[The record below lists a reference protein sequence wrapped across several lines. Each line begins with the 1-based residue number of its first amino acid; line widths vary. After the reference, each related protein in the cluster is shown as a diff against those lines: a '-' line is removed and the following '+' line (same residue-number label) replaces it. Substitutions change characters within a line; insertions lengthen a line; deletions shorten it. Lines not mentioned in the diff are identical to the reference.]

1 MHNMPSIIPIT
12 EPLQKLTNDDKSF
25 NFKATMVIT
34 VRWQMLAENLLFKN
48 EHLKKFYFT
57 NFIFLQS

>member
-1 MHNMPSIIPIT
+1 MPSIIPIT

-48 EHLKKFYFT
+48 EHLRK
-57 NFIFLQS
+57 I